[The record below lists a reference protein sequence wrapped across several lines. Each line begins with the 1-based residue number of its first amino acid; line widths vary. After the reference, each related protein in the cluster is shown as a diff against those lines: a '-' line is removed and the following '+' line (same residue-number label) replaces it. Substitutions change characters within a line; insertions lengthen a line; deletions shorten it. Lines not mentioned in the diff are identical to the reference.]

1 VEHENGRLPPCD
13 LDAER
18 ALLGSMMAHKRCIDE
33 VLPLLPEGSALFAL
47 PIHGTIYAH
56 LVAAHISDK
65 PMDLI
70 VLADQLRRTG
80 DLDAVGG
87 ESYLVELSE
96 SFAEWANA
104 PHYAGLVRTCYQARA
119 CIQVADK
126 LWRRAYEDM
135 MADPV
140 ELCAEAQ
147 TGLDAILQN
156 PSGERMVEIRSVIPT
171 LQAAWSRRK
180 SETIRTGYARLDSD
194 AGGFERPS
202 MVVIGAR
209 PSAGKTA
216 LALALCLQAARQ
228 DIPVLF
234 VSLETTARRIAERL
248 TAMLCGYS
256 VRSSSAASP
265 DEQAHRLRVAAD
277 KITGAAFYVVDQV
290 HSRSLRELLATC
302 RSLCRRHKIGLIAVD
317 YLQLVSVD
325 GRVENRTQEVTKISA
340 ALKDLAIRTNAVV
353 LALSQLHRGPVGVA
367 PGLGSLRESGAIEQ
381 DADMVI
387 LLHREELDETNE
399 ERTGAKDRRVAFML
413 AKNKDGPTFTEA
425 VKFNAPTML
434 FYPNVGTETEPT
446 RGCAIGM
453 GAVDDPY

>member
-1 VEHENGRLPPCD
+1 MNDRLPPQD

-18 ALLGSMMAHKRCIDE
+18 ALLGSMMAHQGCIDE
-33 VLPLLPEGSALFAL
+33 VLPLIPEGSAVFAL
-47 PIHGTIYAH
+47 PVHGTIYAH
-56 LVAAHISDK
+56 IVAAHIASK

-70 VLADQLRRTG
+70 VLADQLKRTG
-80 DLDAVGG
+80 DLDIVGG
-87 ESYLVELSE
+87 ETYLVELAE
-96 SFAEWANA
+96 SYAEWANA
-104 PHYAGLVRTCYQARA
+104 PHYARLVRTCYQARE
-119 CIQVADK
+119 CIRVADR
-126 LWRRAYEDM
+126 LRRRAYEDSL
-135 MADPV
+135 ADPI

-147 TGLDAILQN
+147 AGLDAILQR
-156 PSGERMVEIRSVIPT
+156 PSGERMIEVRTVIPT
-171 LQAAWSRRK
+171 LQAAWSRRR
-180 SETIRTGYARLDSD
+180 SETIRTGYGRIDSR

-216 LALALCLQAARQ
+216 LALALCLQAVRQ
-228 DIPVLF
+228 DVPVLF
-234 VSLETTARRIAERL
+234 VSLETTVRRIAERL
-248 TAMLCGYS
+248 TAMLSGHS
-256 VRSSSAASP
+256 VRHMTGEATP
-265 DEQAHRLRVAAD
+265 DEQAHYLRVAAD
-277 KITGAAFYVVDQV
+277 KLTGAPFLVVDQV

-302 RSLCRRHKIGLIAVD
+302 RSLCRRHKIGLVAVD

-325 GRVENRTQEVTKISA
+325 SKTENRTQEVTKISA

-387 LLHREELDETNE
+387 LLHRDELDETNE

-434 FYPNVGTETEPT
+434 FYPNVGTETEPA

-453 GAVDDPY
+453 ADAELPF